1 MNIDMPIKKQNKV
14 KNFIKENK
22 VNIYIF
28 LAMLIFTIIICSNFF
43 NMHFSQDTYSLY
55 SS

>member
-22 VNIYIF
+22 VEYIEK
-28 LAMLIFTIIICSNFF
+28 IV
-43 NMHFSQDTYSLY
+43 
-55 SS
+55 

>member
-28 LAMLIFTIIICSNFF
+28 LAC
-43 NMHFSQDTYSLY
+43 
-55 SS
+55 

>member
-22 VNIYIF
+22 VNIYIANIYDNNLF
-28 LAMLIFTIIICSNFF
+28 KFF
-43 NMHFSQDTYSLY
+43 
-55 SS
+55 